1 MQDQKLAIL
10 GGGNMGG
17 ALLRGILEK
26 KVLQPKNV
34 IVIDV
39 DTALLD
45 SIKTEHGVA
54 VSTDAKKAIAD
65 VDAVMLAVKP
75 QVLPQLLGD
84 IKSVLRPEQLVLSI
98 VAGLKG
104 TYIQHALGQNN
115 PVVRIM
121 PNIAATV
128 QRSASAITVCEP
140 ATAEHLT
147 FANDLL
153 SAVGAVVEVAE
164 AQMDAVTGLSGSGP
178 AFVYTFIEALID
190 GGVRMGL
197 TRPVARTLAIATVR
211 GAAEL
216 VEVSG
221 EHPGILRDRVTTPGG
236 TTIAGLQALEEGA
249 FRATVIH
256 GVEAATE
263 RSAEL
268 GAIPKSR

>member
-1 MQDQKLAIL
+1 MADQKLAIL

-17 ALLRGILEK
+17 ALLRGVLQK
-26 KVLQPKNV
+26 KVLRPK
-34 IVIDV
+34 DV
-39 DTALLD
+39 TVVDIDTALLKQ
-45 SIKTEHGVA
+45 IHTEHGVA
-54 VSTDAKKAIAD
+54 VSDDPASAIAH
-65 VDAVMLAVKP
+65 VDAVLLAVKP
-75 QVLPQLLGD
+75 QVLPQLLGE
-84 IKSVLRPEQLVLSI
+84 IKSALRPDHLVLSI

-104 TYIQHALGQNN
+104 AYIQHALGQNN

-128 QRSASAITVCEP
+128 QRSASAITACEP
-140 ATAEHLT
+140 ATAEHLA
-147 FANDLL
+147 FATGLL
-153 SAVGAVVEVAE
+153 SAVGAVVEVPE

-197 TRPVARTLAIATVR
+197 TRSVSRTLALATVQ

-216 VEVSG
+216 VEKSG
-221 EHPGILRDRVTTPGG
+221 EHPAVLRDRVTTPGG

-256 GVEAATE
+256 GIEAATE
-263 RSAEL
+263 RSAAL
-268 GAIPKSR
+268 GAVPKSR